1 MAVMS
6 DAARTGEPAAS
17 RCHRGSFIAGMGI
30 GQIISWGSL
39 YYSFPLIA
47 GPMGRDLALSRPEI
61 YGAAT
66 VGLVVGSLTTYP
78 IGVAIDRGHGRGI
91 MACGSVLGG
100 LLLVAWSHI
109 TSLWALYCLFVGIGL
124 AQAMT
129 LYEPAMAIVARRY
142 GAEARTGITAL
153 TLWGGFASTVFVPV
167 VQWLLDY
174 GGWRA
179 ALWALGLLNLGL
191 CVVLHLAVINSQA
204 DALEP
209 SLSSMPGGRVP
220 PVSQHTVRWALR
232 QSAFWGLLVSFT
244 VYYGTF
250 SGISFHLYPLLLERG
265 CDVATVVGVIAL
277 IGPAQVA
284 GRLAMWVL
292 GRNQSAGTI
301 GLATVLAF
309 PLSLLL
315 LMLLPSSFASLAVFA
330 VIYGAANGVM
340 TIVRGLAVPE
350 LLTRE
355 AYGAINGVLA
365 APGIVARALAP
376 AVTALLW
383 AAAHSYDTVLIAA
396 VMGSVLVVLSFWFA
410 VAVTR
415 GRGAVLNNPGKA
427 TSQ

>member
-1 MAVMS
+1 MS
-6 DAARTGEPAAS
+6 DVARHREPAAA
-17 RCHRGSFIAGMGI
+17 RHHRRSFIGGLGI

-47 GPMGRDLALSRPEI
+47 GPMGQDLVLSMPEI

-66 VGLVVGSLTTYP
+66 VGLVVGSPATYP
-78 IGVAIDRGHGRGI
+78 IGVAIDRGHGRII
-91 MACGSVLGG
+91 MACGSALGG
-100 LLLVAWSHI
+100 LLLVAWSQI
-109 TSLWALYCLFVGIGL
+109 ASLWALYCLFVGIGL

-142 GAEARTGITAL
+142 GADARTGITAL

-167 VQWLLDY
+167 VQLLLDY

-179 ALWALGLLNLGL
+179 ALQVLGLLNLGL
-191 CVVLHLAVINSQA
+191 CVVLHLAVIDLQA

-209 SLSSMPGGRVP
+209 SLSSMPGGEVP
-220 PVSQHTVRWALR
+220 PGGQHTVRWALGH
-232 QSAFWGLLVSFT
+232 SAFWGLLVSFT

-265 CDVATVVGVIAL
+265 CDAATVVGVIAL

-284 GRLAMWVL
+284 GRLAIWVL
-292 GRNQSAGTI
+292 GRNRSVRTMGM
-301 GLATVLAF
+301 ATVLAF
-309 PLSLLL
+309 PLSLML

-355 AYGAINGVLA
+355 AYGTINGALA

-376 AVTALLW
+376 AATALLW
-383 AAAHSYDTVLIAA
+383 AAAHSYGAVLMAA
-396 VMGSVLVVLSFWFA
+396 VMSSTLVALSFWFA

-415 GRGAVLNNPGKA
+415 SKGAVINNPGKV